1 MLPLRIG
8 ARRFVRPRAV
18 RHLLVMASVMV
29 VIVALAVPDTGMA
42 ASTGRFQRLA
52 RPLHG
57 ILPVVP
63 SLQGEPV
70 TVMLQLRG
78 APVTRVEAAHG
89 GHLSKSRQQAIRNSL
104 RAAQAPVAA
113 SARALG
119 GRVEHAFQ
127 LVYNGIQV
135 RVAAN
140 RITALQRIPGVIA
153 VRVMHPMKPDNT
165 HGVPLVGGPAV
176 WGGVP
181 GYAGEGIKLAIIDTG
196 IDYTHA
202 DFGGPG
208 TVAAYDNAHAHEA
221 DAPDPALLG
230 PASPRVK
237 GGVDL
242 VGDAYDGGNTP
253 VPDSNP
259 LDCNGHGTHVAG
271 SAGGSGVLS
280 DGSTFTGPYNATTV
294 SSHTWLVGPG
304 VAPKADLYAIK
315 VFGCSGST
323 NETVAA
329 IEWAVDHDMDV
340 VNMSLGSPYGDKH
353 EPSAE
358 ASSNAA
364 AAGVLIVTSAGN
376 NGPAPYITG
385 SPGTSTGVLSTAAS
399 DPLEGFPG
407 ATISLSTGTS
417 ATAIVANGAPL
428 PAGSLPVTVLRTP
441 GGQMS
446 LGCDPAEYTAA
457 GVTGKLVVVA
467 RGTCARA
474 ARAIYGQQAGAA
486 AVLMV
491 NNVNSLPP
499 YEGEI
504 TSNPD
509 TGEEFHVT
517 IPFLGVSLADKS
529 KFEAA
534 DGGTATFTSIFI
546 PSPTYL
552 ALGSFSSGGPRTG
565 DSWLKP
571 DITAPGVGIFSAGVG
586 TGNQPA
592 INSGTSMASPHA
604 AGVAALVRQAH
615 PTWTNTAQLRA
626 AIENTA
632 DASLVQSYNPRTAGA
647 GLVQAPPA
655 VATEVVALGWRK
667 TAALSFGFRELL
679 NTMHATRNITLVNN
693 GAAPAT
699 FTIGTSNLSGT
710 PFTVVVGP
718 NVTLPAHSKKVVP
731 VQLNVPATTAGDA
744 GAFHDVSGLVTFTP
758 AAGDNHDV
766 SLAVPFYLVET
777 GASKLH
783 TSVVRNSPTQAT
795 ATTTNNGGAIA
806 GTADWYAWGI
816 SDPKESAAGDGAD
829 LRAVGV
835 QTFSSGSSD
844 FFVFAVSSWSRWGNP
859 ASVLP
864 EVFVDVDS
872 NGSDDYVVYSQ
883 DLGRALGGPPTGEA
897 VTIVADLA
905 SGLAFAT
912 FNTAAANDS
921 RVMLLPFLVDDM
933 CSPPTPCLASN
944 ARITYRAEFF
954 GRYGEHD
961 VAAGPGRFNWQS
973 SAISTGAFYAVAPG
987 GSTPQVL
994 TIDPAEQA
1002 LTPFLGAMVV
1012 TPDNKVGAEA
1022 QLITIPP
1029 PPAP

>member
-1 MLPLRIG
+1 
-8 ARRFVRPRAV
+8 
-18 RHLLVMASVMV
+18 
-29 VIVALAVPDTGMA
+29 
-42 ASTGRFQRLA
+42 
-52 RPLHG
+52 
-57 ILPVVP
+57 VP
-63 SLQGEPV
+63 SLQNDQV

-78 APVTRVEAAHG
+78 APVTVVEAAHG
-89 GHLSKSRQQAIRNSL
+89 GHLSKSRQQAIRGSL
-104 RAAQAPVAA
+104 RALQAPVARE
-113 SARALG
+113 ARSLG
-119 GRVEHAFQ
+119 GKVEHSFQ

-140 RITALQRIPGVIA
+140 RIPALQRIPGVIA
-153 VRVMHPMKPDNT
+153 VRVLHPMKPDNT

-208 TVAAYDNAHAHEA
+208 TPAAYTDAHAHEA
-221 DAPDPALLG
+221 DPANPAYFG
-230 PASPRVK
+230 PAAPRVK

-253 VPDSNP
+253 VPDTNP
-259 LDCNGHGTHVAG
+259 LDCGGHGTHVAG

-280 DGSTFTGPYNATTV
+280 NGSTFTGPYNATTV
-294 SSHTWLVGPG
+294 SSNSWLVGPG
-304 VAPKADLYAIK
+304 VAPKADLYAIR
-315 VFGCSGST
+315 VFGCGGST

-358 ASSNAA
+358 ASTNAA

-376 NGPAPYITG
+376 SGQRNYLTG

-399 DPLEGFPG
+399 DPLPSFPG
-407 ATISLSTGTS
+407 ATITLSTGPVIS
-417 ATAIVANGAPL
+417 AIVANGAPL
-428 PAGSLPVTVLRTP
+428 PGGPLQVKVLLD
-441 GGQMS
+441 GGGNIS
-446 LGCDPAEYTAA
+446 LGCNPAEYVSA
-457 GVTGKLVVVA
+457 GVTGKLVITR
-467 RGTCARA
+467 RGTCARV

-491 NNVNSLPP
+491 NNVDSLPP

-509 TGEEFHVT
+509 TGQPFTVT
-517 IPFLGVSLADKS
+517 IPFLGVKS
-529 KFEAA
+529 SDGPALKAA
-534 DGGTATFTSIFI
+534 DGGTATFAGTTV
-546 PSPTYL
+546 PNPTYL

-571 DITAPGVGIFSAGVG
+571 DITGPGVGIFSAAVG
-586 TGNQPA
+586 TGNQA
-592 INSGTSMASPHA
+592 VNLSGTSMASPHA

-615 PTWTNTAQLRA
+615 PTWTNAAQLRA

-655 VATEVVALGWRK
+655 VKTEVVALGWRK
-667 TAALSFGFRELL
+667 SAALSFGFRELL
-679 NTMHATRNITLVNN
+679 NTMHTTRDITLVNN

-699 FTIGTSNLSGT
+699 FTIGTSHLSAGT
-710 PFTVVVGP
+710 PFTVTVGP
-718 NVTLPAHSKKVVP
+718 NVTVPAHDKKVVP
-731 VQLNVPATTAGDA
+731 VQLNVPATTAGNADD
-744 GAFHDVSGLVTFTP
+744 FHDVSGLVTFTP

-766 SLAVPFYLVET
+766 ALAVPFYLVET

-795 ATTTNNGGAIA
+795 ATTTNNGGAIT
-806 GTADWYAWGI
+806 GIADWYAWGI
-816 SDPKESAAGDGAD
+816 SDPKDDGGDGAD

-835 QTFSSGSSD
+835 QTFPNGAED
-844 FFVFAVSSWSRWGNP
+844 VIVFAVSSWSRWSNP
-859 ASVLP
+859 ASVTP
-864 EVFVDVDS
+864 EIFVDVDS
-872 NGSDDYVVYSQ
+872 NGTDDYVVYSQ
-883 DLGRALGGPPTGEA
+883 DEGVAGGGGPNGRAE
-897 VTIVADLA
+897 TIVVDLA
-905 SGLAFAT
+905 SGFGFPT
-912 FNTAAANDS
+912 FFTTAANDS
-921 RVMLLPFLVDDM
+921 RIMLLPFLVDDL
-933 CSPPTPCLASN
+933 CFPPTPCLASN
-944 ARITYRAEFF
+944 ARFKYRAEFF
-954 GRYGEHD
+954 GRNGEHD
-961 VAAGPGRFNWQS
+961 VAAGPGAFNWQNP
-973 SAISTGAFYAVAPG
+973 AISTAAFYSVAPG
-987 GSTPQVL
+987 GSVPQDL
-994 TIDPAEQA
+994 TIDPAEQL

-1012 TPDNKVGAEA
+1012 TADNKVGSEA
-1022 QLITIPP
+1022 QLITIPS